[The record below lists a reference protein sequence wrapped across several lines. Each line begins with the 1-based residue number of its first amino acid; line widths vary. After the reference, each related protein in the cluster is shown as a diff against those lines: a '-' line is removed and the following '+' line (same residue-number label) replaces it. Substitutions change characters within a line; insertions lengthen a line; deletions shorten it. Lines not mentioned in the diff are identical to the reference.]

1 MGQALE
7 LRRRRIWRVV
17 VRIGD
22 PGDAMPWRGDRFES
36 ARLPNP
42 DPAMKIRIG
51 CDGWMPAD
59 ASFRRRAGSG
69 MATMKWLARQE

>member
-22 PGDAMPWRGDRFES
+22 PGDAMPGVAFDFES

-51 CDGWMPAD
+51 CAGCVTAD
-59 ASFRRRAGSG
+59 ATSG
-69 MATMKWLARQE
+69 FGLGPEWRL

>member
-1 MGQALE
+1 MGQALG
-7 LRRRRIWRVV
+7 LGRRRIWRAA

-22 PGDAMPWRGDRFES
+22 PGDAMPGEAIRFES

-59 ASFRRRAGSG
+59 ASFRLRAGSG